1 MHVEDDQEFQARLGE
16 LVEQLGSKA
25 ALARRAGVPVSSL
38 QSWLAGSEPS
48 RLALSALARAG
59 NCRLEWLID
68 GTPPKE
74 ARESIPGYIEFRS
87 YNLTHVGAYVR
98 GVSGLPSDRR
108 FFKQDDLVGNA
119 AIAGLLMAVEGC
131 EELAFEPDIHGGD
144 VLIYEQPRGHN
155 PWIPSFVD
163 TWDLQDDAIH
173 LIGDG
178 VALRLR
184 RMHKLKGTITI
195 IDPNGKVERELAGS
209 PRDFI
214 WFGPIV
220 WRGGVLKPLPK
231 ASH

>member
-1 MHVEDDQEFQARLGE
+1 MEEEDQEFQARLGE

-48 RLALSALARAG
+48 RRALSGLARAG
-59 NCRLEWLID
+59 KCRLEWLID
-68 GTPPKE
+68 GTLPKE
-74 ARESIPGYIEFRS
+74 ARDSIPGYIEVSS
-87 YNLTHVGAYVR
+87 YNLRHVGAYVR
-98 GVSGLPSDRR
+98 GVSGLPGDRR
-108 FFKQDDLVGNA
+108 FFKQDDLVEVG
-119 AIAGLLMAVEGC
+119 IAGGVMAIEGC
-131 EELAFEPDIHGGD
+131 DDLDFEPEIHGGD

-155 PWIPSFVD
+155 PWVPSSVD
-163 TWDLQDDAIH
+163 AWDLHEDAIQ

-184 RMHKLKGTITI
+184 RMHKLKGTIAI
-195 IDPNGKVERELAGS
+195 IDPTGKVERKLAGS

-220 WRGGVLKPLPK
+220 WRSGALKPPAK
-231 ASH
+231 S